1 MLINN
6 FVCGDSVVIKVNCW
20 QILLN
25 KKVLILLVDGNCWPI
40 IVYLFNVVI
49 DMLAILIEH
58 GQNEG
63 QIKRVVLDLVD
74 SGQSILQYVDDTI
87 LCMDYDLK

>member
-1 MLINN
+1 
-6 FVCGDSVVIKVNCW
+6 
-20 QILLN
+20 
-25 KKVLILLVDGNCWPI
+25 
-40 IVYLFNVVI
+40 
-49 DMLAILIEH
+49 MLAILIEH